1 VIHQVFAIF
10 DSKVQAFATPW
21 FSRSESEALRA
32 VTAAM
37 DDAQSLLAKFPEDY
51 SVHHLGSFD
60 DETGILE
67 QKLPVNLGLVA
78 VFKRK
83 EI

>member
-1 VIHQVFAIF
+1 VIHEIFAIF
-10 DSKVQAFATPW
+10 DSKVQAFANPW
-21 FSRSESEALRA
+21 FSRSAAEAGRA
-32 VTAAM
+32 VGAAM
-37 DDAQSLLAKFPEDY
+37 QDTTSLLHKFPEDY

-60 DETGILE
+60 DESGVIE
-67 QKLPVNLGLVA
+67 QKLPVNLGNVS